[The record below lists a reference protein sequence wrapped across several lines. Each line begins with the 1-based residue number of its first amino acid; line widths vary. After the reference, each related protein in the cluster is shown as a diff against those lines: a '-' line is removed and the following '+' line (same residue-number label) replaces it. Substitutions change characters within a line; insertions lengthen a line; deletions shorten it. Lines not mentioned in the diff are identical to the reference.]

1 MAYWDE
7 DFTEQEIE
15 QRLQDARVSYQKELR
30 DFWVKEMPR
39 TFALGAIIFLGGTWM
54 LTKSIPELDS
64 VITYL
69 ISIVAL
75 VFVTMPLVE
84 ALRPKA
90 PSAELMAL
98 GMMLNRVGEAGRER
112 AAADK
117 TVLAELHP
125 TT

>member
-15 QRLQDARVSYQKELR
+15 QRLKDARVRYQKELR
-30 DFWVKEMPR
+30 DYWVKEMPW

-54 LTKSIPELDS
+54 LTKVIPELDS

-98 GMMLNRVGEAGRER
+98 GMMLNRVGQAGRER

-117 TVLAELHP
+117 AAKS
-125 TT
+125 